1 MRKVTL
7 TYVDAV
13 HNHHKFWIGEVML
26 DGNLKV
32 NWGRVGSKGQEKIH
46 ALGSFTL
53 ADRKLGQL
61 VSEKESKGYRYQPEA
76 SPAETL
82 NFSQLAQGDAILGM
96 MPQVETILQ
105 RYATKL
111 DLRFDRNTG
120 RLVSQLGVIDRVK
133 LDRARSL
140 LIDCERSSTLWNQLT
155 EELLRKIPLKSHGR
169 VSPIALLGDASKV
182 NTMRRMLTELLECT
196 NIIDAI
202 RALIQAEMVNPSQL
216 IADKA
221 QWVEWGAVAVIRKEV
236 AIEDGRM
243 ASIEW

>member
-7 TYVDAV
+7 TCVDAV
-13 HNHHKFWIGEVML
+13 HNHHKFWIGEVL
-26 DGNLKV
+26 ANGNLKV
-32 NWGRVGSKGQEKIH
+32 AWGRVGSKAQEKIH
-46 ALGSFTL
+46 PLGNFTL
-53 ADRKLGQL
+53 ADRKLSQL
-61 VSEKESKGYRYQPEA
+61 VSDKENKGYRYQPEA
-76 SPAETL
+76 APAETL
-82 NFSQLAQGDAILGM
+82 NFSQLAQGEVILGM
-96 MPQVETILQ
+96 MRQVEIILQ

-111 DLRFDRNTG
+111 DLYFDRNTG

-133 LDRARSL
+133 INRARSL
-140 LIDCERSSTLWNQLT
+140 LVDCERSSTLWQQLT
-155 EELLRKIPLKSHGR
+155 EELLLSIPLKSHGR
-169 VSPIALLGDASKV
+169 VNPTELLGDASKV

-202 RALIQAEMVNPSQL
+202 RALIQAEMANPSQL

-221 QWVEWGAVAVIRKEV
+221 QWVEWGAVGSVSAVV

>member
-7 TYVDAV
+7 TCVDAV
-13 HNHHKFWIGEVML
+13 HNHHKFWIGEVL
-26 DGNLKV
+26 TNGNLKV
-32 NWGRVGSKGQEKIH
+32 SWGRVGSRGQEKIH
-46 ALGSFTL
+46 ALGNFTL

-61 VSEKESKGYRYQPEA
+61 VSEKEGKGYRYQPEA
-76 SPAETL
+76 AAAETL

-96 MPQVETILQ
+96 MQQVEIILR

-111 DLRFDRNTG
+111 DLQFDRTTG
-120 RLVSQLGVIDRVK
+120 RLVSQLGIIDRVK
-133 LDRARSL
+133 INRARSL
-140 LIDCERSSTLWNQLT
+140 LVDCERSSTLWQQLT
-155 EELLRKIPLKSHGR
+155 EELLLSIPLKSHGR
-169 VSPIALLGDASKV
+169 VSPTELLGDAGKV
-182 NTMRRMLTELLECT
+182 NAMRRMLTELLECT

-202 RALIQAEMVNPSQL
+202 RELIQAEMANPSQL

-221 QWVEWGAVAVIRKEV
+221 QWVEWGAVDAVLVAV

>member
-7 TYVDAV
+7 TCVDAV
-13 HNHHKFWIGEVML
+13 HNHHKFWVGEVL
-26 DGNLKV
+26 ADGNLRV
-32 NWGRVGSKGQEKIH
+32 CWGRVGSKGQEKIH
-46 ALGSFTL
+46 ALSNFTL

-61 VSEKESKGYRYQPEA
+61 VNEKESKGYRYQPEA
-76 SPAETL
+76 APAETL
-82 NFSQLAQGDAILGM
+82 NFSQLAQGEAILGM
-96 MPQVETILQ
+96 MQQVEIILQ
-105 RYATKL
+105 RYAAKL

-133 LDRARSL
+133 INRARSL
-140 LIDCERSSTLWNQLT
+140 LVDCERSSTLWQQLT
-155 EELLRKIPLKSHGR
+155 EELLLTIPLKSHGR
-169 VSPIALLGDASKV
+169 ISPTELLGDAGKV
-182 NTMRRMLTELLECT
+182 NAMRRMLTELLECT

-202 RALIQAEMVNPSQL
+202 RELIQAEIANPSQL

-221 QWVEWGAVAVIRKEV
+221 QWVEWGAVDTMPVAV

>member
-7 TYVDAV
+7 TCVDAV
-13 HNHHKFWIGEVML
+13 HNHHKFWIGEVL
-26 DGNLKV
+26 ADGNLKV
-32 NWGRVGSKGQEKIH
+32 AWGRVGSKGQEKIH
-46 ALGSFTL
+46 LLGNFTL

-76 SPAETL
+76 TPAETL
-82 NFSQLAQGDAILGM
+82 NFSQLAEGEAILGQM
-96 MPQVETILQ
+96 QQVETILQ
-105 RYATKL
+105 RYATQL
-111 DLRFDRNTG
+111 DLHFDRNTG

-133 LDRARSL
+133 INRARSL
-140 LIDCERSSTLWNQLT
+140 LVDCERSSTLWQPLT
-155 EELLRKIPLKSHGR
+155 EELLLTIPLKSHGR
-169 VSPIALLGDASKV
+169 VSPTELLGDAGKI

-202 RALIQAEMVNPSQL
+202 RELIQAAMANPSQL

-221 QWVEWGAVAVIRKEV
+221 QWVEWGAIDAVSVPV

>member
-7 TYVDAV
+7 TCVDAV
-13 HNHHKFWIGEVML
+13 HNHHKFWIGEVL
-26 DGNLKV
+26 TNGNLKV
-32 NWGRVGSKGQEKIH
+32 SWGRVGSRGQEKIH
-46 ALGSFTL
+46 VLGNFTL

-96 MPQVETILQ
+96 MQEVETILQ

-155 EELLRKIPLKSHGR
+155 EELLRTIPLKSHGR

-182 NTMRRMLTELLECT
+182 NAMRRILTELMECT

-202 RALIQAEMVNPSQL
+202 RALIQAEMANPSQL
-216 IADKA
+216 IVDKA
-221 QWVEWGAVAVIRKEV
+221 QWVEWGTVDSVSAVV
-236 AIEDGRM
+236 ALEDGRM